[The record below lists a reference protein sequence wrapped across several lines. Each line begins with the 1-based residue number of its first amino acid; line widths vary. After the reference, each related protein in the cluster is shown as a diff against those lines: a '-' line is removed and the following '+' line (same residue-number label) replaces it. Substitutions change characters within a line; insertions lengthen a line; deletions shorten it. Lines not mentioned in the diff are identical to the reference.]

1 MWDKRAMGT
10 REQMDSEYF
19 KLGEPMLPTEEQ
31 VSAYISQ
38 LFCSNLNL
46 NLNLDEII

>member
-1 MWDKRAMGT
+1 MGT

-31 VSAYISQ
+31 VSVV
-38 LFCSNLNL
+38 LNFSPL
-46 NLNLDEII
+46 I